1 MAAQKQTFDPGLTQ
15 QFTGDLR
22 RAINKDGS
30 FNVHRRGVPLSS
42 RNPYLFLVDCSWT
55 KFIICFFFGF
65 LFVNLL
71 FAEIYV
77 LIGIKDLVGE
87 SSNTGVGPF
96 MSAFFFSVHTLT
108 TVGYGDVYP
117 KGIAA
122 NWVAAIEAML
132 GLMGF
137 ALGTGLLYARFS
149 RPSARILFSE
159 RVLIAPYQ
167 GMTALEFRVAN
178 QRSNVLMDLQ
188 ATVIFMTVERANGEL
203 RRKFAELPLERQK
216 VFFIPLTWTIV
227 HPIDNGSPLY
237 GLTQA
242 DLDEREA
249 EFLVVAKGFDET
261 FAQTVN
267 ARYSYRH
274 DEIIWGAKFLPAFV
288 VDKNG
293 DLVLEL
299 DRINAVQN
307 VPLPSHAEIESAT
320 APTQLPGM

>member
-1 MAAQKQTFDPGLTQ
+1 
-15 QFTGDLR
+15 
-22 RAINKDGS
+22 
-30 FNVHRRGVPLSS
+30 
-42 RNPYLFLVDCSWT
+42 
-55 KFIICFFFGF
+55 
-65 LFVNLL
+65 
-71 FAEIYV
+71 
-77 LIGIKDLVGE
+77 
-87 SSNTGVGPF
+87 
-96 MSAFFFSVHTLT
+96 
-108 TVGYGDVYP
+108 
-117 KGIAA
+117 
-122 NWVAAIEAML
+122 
-132 GLMGF
+132 
-137 ALGTGLLYARFS
+137 
-149 RPSARILFSE
+149 
-159 RVLIAPYQ
+159 
-167 GMTALEFRVAN
+167 MTALEFRIAN

-203 RRKFAELPLERQK
+203 RRKFAELTLERQK

-274 DEIIWGAKFLPAFV
+274 DEVIWGAKFLPAFV

-307 VPLPSHAEIESAT
+307 VPLPSHAEIESAA

>member
-30 FNVHRRGVPLSS
+30 FNVHRRGAPLSS
-42 RNPYLFLVDCSWT
+42 RNPYLFMVDCSWP
-55 KFIICFFFGF
+55 KFIVCLLLGF
-65 LFVNLL
+65 LSVNLL
-71 FAEIYV
+71 FAEIFV
-77 LIGIKDLVGE
+77 LIGIKSLVGE

-96 MSAFFFSVHTLT
+96 MSAFFFSVHTVT

-117 KGIAA
+117 KGMAA

-167 GMTALEFRVAN
+167 GMTALEFRIAN

-203 RRKFAELPLERQK
+203 RRKFAELTLERQK

-274 DEIIWGAKFLPAFV
+274 DEVIWGAKFLPAFV

-307 VPLPSHAEIESAT
+307 VPLPSHAEIESAA